1 MLTFIKDNKPI
12 AISLSLI
19 FFVLWGIYGE
29 DFWIILSWLLILII
43 LLVIVLLPKGDM
55 RFKTGFKDNE
65 TLDPFFAILLVLALL
80 FSIVYYVGVLLYD
93 WTIIQEIIN

>member
-1 MLTFIKDNKPI
+1 MLTFIKNNKPI

-29 DFWIILSWLLILII
+29 DFWTYLSWLLILII

-65 TLDPFFAILLVLALL
+65 TLGPFAILLVLALL
-80 FSIVYYVGVLLYD
+80 FTIVYYVGVLLYD